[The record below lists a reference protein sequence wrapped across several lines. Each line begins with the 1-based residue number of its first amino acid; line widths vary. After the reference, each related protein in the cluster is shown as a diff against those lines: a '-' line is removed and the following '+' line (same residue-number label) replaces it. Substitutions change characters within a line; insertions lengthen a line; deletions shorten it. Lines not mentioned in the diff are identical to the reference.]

1 MSVQIDGSTG
11 NIIAIKAD
19 YSGDVSIGGTLTYED
34 VTNIDAVGLIT
45 ARNGIKVDDLGV
57 QVGTGA
63 TIDGATNTLTF
74 LTNGSER
81 LRVTSAGNVGVG
93 TNLPTAPL
101 AVMSSSDPEIRFGYN
116 ETQDHKI
123 SWDSSKV
130 FLEADPDNANGSSA
144 LGFKVDGTEA
154 ARFDSSGNFGIGESS
169 PTRKLV
175 VTGDTNT
182 VAVVRGATNG
192 TSSLFLGDSDD
203 EDIGALTYN
212 HPSNYLS
219 VTVNASERMR
229 IASDGDVGVG
239 LASPNSRLHV
249 KGGSD
254 STDNLLLTL
263 QSNGVAN
270 DGSLSTGLR
279 LINSTSDSSVHGGE
293 IRAIRSSASA
303 AALTFSTYNGSS
315 IAEALRI
322 DSSGRLLVGNT
333 SSEYSDANLQVA
345 NTSSSTLFVYNS
357 DVSASGQARIALGP
371 SNKITGAQL
380 KCIATE
386 DFSVS
391 ANRTA
396 DLTFETRKDG
406 TLSEQMRIDSSGRLL
421 IATSSSQGKWNNSSG
436 DDHIVQIESTSAF
449 SQSWISHSTSA
460 TAGVQLDIGR
470 SRGSSD
476 GATTVVNDG
485 DLLGHLCFQ
494 GADGSQFVRGARIAA
509 TVDGTPGADDM
520 PTSLTFETTS
530 DGQSSP
536 SERMR
541 IRPNGK
547 INIGTAYD
555 TSPAISVRGV
565 WGQGVA
571 GGMVFYHNNA
581 ITSGRADVIY
591 FNHQGTLVG
600 EIDMDNND
608 TAYRTTSDSR
618 LKENQVA
625 IPDGI
630 ERVKRLSPYRFN
642 WISTPAKTVD
652 GFFAHEVQTVVPE
665 AVSGSHN
672 AVDDDNNPV
681 YQGIDQ
687 AKLVPLLT
695 AALQEAIAKIE
706 TLETKVAALEG

>member
-34 VTNIDAVGLIT
+34 VTNVDSVGVIT
-45 ARNGIKVDDLGV
+45 ARSGV
-57 QVGTGA
+57 NVTG
-63 TIDGATNTLTF
+63 
-74 LTNGSER
+74 GS
-81 LRVTSAGNVGVG
+81 VGVG
-93 TNLPTAPL
+93 TDSPVSGVKLHLQDTSACRLQLSTNNTGHTSSDGVRLMIDSSNNFEILQRESANIEFFTSNTERARITSSGNIGIGTASPTAPL

-303 AALTFSTYNGSS
+303 AALSFSTYNGSS
-315 IAEALRI
+315 IAEAL
-322 DSSGRLLVGNT
+322 
-333 SSEYSDANLQVA
+333 
-345 NTSSSTLFVYNS
+345 
-357 DVSASGQARIALGP
+357 
-371 SNKITGAQL
+371 
-380 KCIATE
+380 
-386 DFSVS
+386 
-391 ANRTA
+391 
-396 DLTFETRKDG
+396 
-406 TLSEQMRIDSSGRLL
+406 RIDSSGRLL

-460 TAGVQLDIGR
+460 TAGVQLDVGR

-520 PTSLTFETTS
+520 PTRLSFETTA

-565 WGQGVA
+565 WGQGIA

-581 ITSGRADVIY
+581 ITAGRADVIY

-608 TAYRTTSDSR
+608 TAYRTTSDYR

-625 IPDGI
+625 IPNGI
-630 ERVKRLSPYRFN
+630 QRVKQLSPYRFN